1 MSSNNKYYTIEE
13 AIDILG
19 VSEHEI
25 MNMITLGKL
34 PAVKVEKT
42 IKIREEDIEKFLDNL
57 GMTNYASGNNAG
69 GSPEI
74 LEETVGEIREGE
86 IKDKYEVENR
96 YRAGDI
102 SEEVRVKLE
111 KSYKELLRKKQE
123 LEEDINYLQYKYDE
137 FKDRIKR
144 IISEEFKLFL
154 KKIDEENLQEGD
166 GILEDNFDD
175 DMEANRD
182 FNDIGEDEE
191 NKENEFNNGNEALLV
206 ENNMKDDKNP
216 ISEKDNTIDFDR
228 KEINNL

>member
-1 MSSNNKYYTIEE
+1 
-13 AIDILG
+13 
-19 VSEHEI
+19 
-25 MNMITLGKL
+25 MITLGRL
-34 PAVKVEKT
+34 PAVEVEKT

-57 GMTNYASGNNAG
+57 GMTDYVSCNNAG
-69 GSPEI
+69 GGPEI
-74 LEETVGEIREGE
+74 IEEAVGKIREGNV
-86 IKDKYEVENR
+86 KYKYEVENK
-96 YRAGDI
+96 YEAGDI
-102 SEEVRVKLE
+102 PEEVRVKLE

-175 DMEANRD
+175 DMEINRG
-182 FNDIGEDEE
+182 FNDIEEDEE
-191 NKENEFNNGNEALLV
+191 NKENEFNNGDETLLI
-206 ENNMKDDKNP
+206 ENNMKNDKDLIP
-216 ISEKDNTIDFDR
+216 EKDNTINFDK